1 MKSLTLLSIYCD
13 SSLAKLQLSI
23 DVLSL
28 FESLSY
34 IIRNYESLYTSFR
47 ELSSSLFRIY
57 RKEVIVAFMNI
68 SSLSR
73 TRTSRKRSR
82 LKKEFEKT
90 CEVIKSFLILLSSL
104 LSFLKHHVKFLY
116 IIVCWSQSLWTCT
129 LSKQFFNKA

>member
-47 ELSSSLFRIY
+47 ELSSSLFRFY

-116 IIVCWSQSLWTCT
+116 IIVC
-129 LSKQFFNKA
+129 